1 MFTRLR
7 LLGRLRLLLSE
18 GSVLL
23 SMSLSRAVAA
33 VAAVKTEAEQEA
45 EVAIVPLLLG
55 RTPEVDFLLNRRSLL
70 LPEVTT

>member
-1 MFTRLR
+1 
-7 LLGRLRLLLSE
+7 
-18 GSVLL
+18 
-23 SMSLSRAVAA
+23 LSRAVAA